1 MAQCQ
6 GPSSP
11 SLYPA
16 SFLLVCPRQDYGFCS
31 SSNDREGVS
40 SCGGSAGRGQHHYSG
55 KTSLGAQWVGE
66 EEGVVLSLGMG
77 RLRAQDP
84 LNDPRRLASQV
95 RTVLIWIPA
104 LPLPSCVNLSKQLD
118 LSVPVS
124 PSIDYVFTV
133 GTVEW
138 INPQINGPQIRKS
151 A

>member
-1 MAQCQ
+1 M
-6 GPSSP
+6 
-11 SLYPA
+11 
-16 SFLLVCPRQDYGFCS
+16 CPRQDYGFRS

-66 EEGVVLSLGMG
+66 EEGVVLSLGTG

-84 LNDPRRLASQV
+84 LNGPCCLASQ
-95 RTVLIWIPA
+95 VLIWIPA
-104 LPLPSCVNLSKQLD
+104 LPLPSRVNWSKQLNF
-118 LSVPVS
+118 SVPVS
-124 PSIDYVFTV
+124 PSIDYAFIV